1 MVTCGKLTLNPASED
16 NMVEEKD
23 NMVEENDNMMEEKDN
38 MVEEKDNMMEE
49 NDNTVEENDNNVT
62 VAEDMVEEVGD
73 KMVEEKMEA
82 KSHQS
87 TAEGIDV
94 VDIQNAAEVV
104 TDQQAVIEEASFS
117 VTETKPEEIKCGE
130 DGGEAVQ
137 NSSEGLFSDNC
148 DESQVVEKEVM
159 DTVGTEKELEKDES
173 YKTTSDHDIAR
184 ARVDESIQAN
194 VQNEAEIE
202 TSESE
207 SVPLVDIVVVERIN
221 NGGNALD
228 MVSKMIDLEEESQ
241 NVSPDDVTNDTEEDE
256 EVAVDPKYVIKSIE
270 KLADEDF
277 EAVFEANFGEDEA
290 SLGLSEEDIKALE
303 KMNVKVDL
311 VETSDDSN
319 QSDFKSSVIKFQD
332 AIENYTKTAVVVD
345 NEKETKQLKLDVAQA
360 QDLQTPIEKGENT
373 FEKGENTIEKTEKGE
388 NTFEKT
394 EVLEQMAEEIA
405 QDIMT
410 NVKEEAKSMNEGAT
424 AVKANTEQEIANL
437 EESMEEVSSSKK
449 EATRQIEPEVVVIQT
464 EPETALERQLVVEE
478 PCVQENHYLT
488 TSKDEEKE
496 DFSDDVQILRKSEVA
511 ELLDFPKPKP
521 LAAQG
526 EQEETLTKEQAPPE
540 KVEGSS
546 AMADAGLLV
555 ENPDKAGSVVEN
567 DFTDR
572 VKHAE
577 SEVSR
582 RGSFAEDDEEV
593 KVNGHVQDEKE
604 NQPTKKEIVTQV
616 NRADEQR
623 PSAAESKSEKADV
636 QDVKK
641 EQPTKKESVAECL
654 RRYRE
659 EEAKARRAAQMRKNY
674 TLIDDEPEI
683 CQEVS
688 FQVGAVE

>member
-1 MVTCGKLTLNPASED
+1 MEEEAMMVTCGKLTLNPASE
-16 NMVEEKD
+16 
-23 NMVEENDNMMEEKDN
+23 DNMMEEKDN

-373 FEKGENTIEKTEKGE
+373 FEK
-388 NTFEKT
+388 T

-511 ELLDFPKPKP
+511 ELLDFSKPKP
-521 LAAQG
+521 PAAQD
-526 EQEETLTKEQAPPE
+526 EQEETLTREQAPPE

-688 FQVGAVE
+688 FQVGEVE